1 MRVMQKKLLSDAPFT
16 STTADFTPA
25 WYTQFFI
32 KDLTEPLVNWVKRA
46 AKDAESVSP
55 DFDSEELF
63 TAGVVLDALCM
74 ELDIKAEDFIRAYAA
89 HLAKNVMR
97 QQQEEPTQPCA
108 LECLYEDAKGINMP
122 WLDALSDFTDGLAAA
137 YDTAMDACNA
147 DWCVDCENDC
157 SWLAVSK
164 LDCFADA
171 FNRLCESFG
180 YTRDEALGGLCEYD
194 FDAELPEGEEFVKEL
209 REEFEAIVEAD
220 RLANDCK
227 NPRDWRDPECV
238 DISEDVVYLFEKPF
252 GNFVNEGK
260 PYEHRVVDS
269 VELRELLEKV
279 YSSEKTQRILEIT
292 ARVEEERAVRKKREA
307 LVAKMHEDDE
317 EDD

>member
-1 MRVMQKKLLSDAPFT
+1 MQKIVLSDAPFT
-16 STTADFTPA
+16 NCTEDLTPM
-25 WYTQFFI
+25 WYTQFWI
-32 KDLTEPLVNWVKRA
+32 KDLTAPLVNWVKRA

-55 DFDSEELF
+55 DFPSEELF

-74 ELDIKAEDFIRAYAA
+74 ELDIKSEDFIRAYAA
-89 HLAKNVMR
+89 HLAKNIMR
-97 QQQEEPTQPCA
+97 KQQEELPQISP
-108 LECLYEDAKGINMP
+108 LECLYDDAKGISMP
-122 WLDALSDFTDGLAAA
+122 WQDALSDFTDGLAAA

-147 DWCVDCENDC
+147 DWCVDCEADS
-157 SWLAVSK
+157 SWLAVSRV
-164 LDCFADA
+164 DCFADA

-180 YTRDEALGGLCEYD
+180 FTRDEALGELCEYD
-194 FDAELPEGEEFVKEL
+194 FDAELPEGERFGQKL
-209 REEFEAIVEAD
+209 REEFETIVEAD
-220 RLANDCK
+220 GIADDCK

-238 DISEDVVYLFEKPF
+238 DISEDVVYLFDEPF
-252 GNFVNEGK
+252 HDYLKKGK

-269 VELRELLEKV
+269 VEFRHLLEKV
-279 YSSEKTQRILEIT
+279 YSSSKTQRMLDII

>member
-147 DWCVDCENDC
+147 DWCVDCEIDC
-157 SWLAVSK
+157 SWVAVSK

-180 YTRDEALGGLCEYD
+180 YTRDEALGELCEYD
-194 FDAELPEGEEFVKEL
+194 FDAELPEGERFGQKL

-220 RLANDCK
+220 RVADYNGRMD
-227 NPRDWRDPECV
+227 PRDPFYT
-238 DISEDVVYLFEKPF
+238 DISEDVAYLFDEPF
-252 GNFVNEGK
+252 KSFMAGK
-260 PYEHRVVDS
+260 PYKHRVVDS
-269 VELRELLEKV
+269 VEFRSLLEKA
-279 YSSEKTQRILEIT
+279 YPNMQSQRMLDII
-292 ARVEEERAVRKKREA
+292 AHVEEERAVRKKREA
-307 LVAKMHEDDE
+307 LVAKMREDDE

>member
-1 MRVMQKKLLSDAPFT
+1 MQKIVLSDTPFT
-16 STTADFTPA
+16 NCTEDLTPM
-25 WYTQFFI
+25 WYTQFWI
-32 KDLTEPLVNWVKRA
+32 KDLTAPLVNWVKRA

-55 DFDSEELF
+55 DFPSEELF

-97 QQQEEPTQPCA
+97 KQQEEPPQISP
-108 LECLYEDAKGINMP
+108 LECLYDDAKGISMP
-122 WLDALSDFTDGLAAA
+122 WQDALSDFTDGLAAA

-147 DWCVDCENDC
+147 DWCVDCEADS
-157 SWLAVSK
+157 SWLAVSR

-180 YTRDEALGGLCEYD
+180 YTRDEALGELCEYD
-194 FDAELPEGEEFVKEL
+194 FDAELPEGERFAQEL
-209 REEFEAIVEAD
+209 REEFSVIAEAD
-220 RLANDCK
+220 GEVGYNGRLD
-227 NPRDWRDPECV
+227 PRDPYYT
-238 DISEDVVYLFEKPF
+238 DISDDVAYLFEEPF
-252 GNFVNEGK
+252 WDFIKKGK

-269 VELRELLEKV
+269 VEFRELLEKA
-279 YSSEKTQRILEIT
+279 YPNMQSQRMLDII
-292 ARVEEERAVRKKREA
+292 ARVEEERAVRRKREA
-307 LVAKMHEDDE
+307 LVAKMRKDEDNE